1 MEILQIAKGRLKV
14 TLNAEELSE
23 YQIDPDGMDSD
34 EEGTAKGF
42 EELLAVV
49 SAKTEQQFSGGKTY
63 VQIYPARDGGCE
75 LFFIHIDTVAK
86 PEKALVPLND
96 PSGYLCIFEQRQ
108 EAARFMALLKA
119 RKLNGTVYL
128 QPQTDRYLVFVSLR
142 GEEHLLLEEFGRRV
156 DPKTALYLKEHCASV
171 SF

>member
-1 MEILQIAKGRLKV
+1 M
-14 TLNAEELSE
+14 
-23 YQIDPDGMDSD
+23 
-34 EEGTAKGF
+34 
-42 EELLAVV
+42 
-49 SAKTEQQFSGGKTY
+49 
-63 VQIYPARDGGCE
+63 
-75 LFFIHIDTVAK
+75 FFIHIDTDAK
-86 PEKALVPLND
+86 PEKALVPLKD